1 MSHRAIVE
9 VPGSLRAGPYSL
21 AMQSD
26 GIIFTSGQVGLD
38 SDTRALVEGG
48 FEPQARQVFRN
59 LKIILEAAGV
69 GFGDVLKAN
78 VFLAEILN
86 FATLNAIYG
95 EHFSVP
101 YPARTTIWRCQP
113 SARRACG
120 NRIDRA
126 SVLSEDCESHLFS
139 RLIPSQVLPS
149 GFIWSRHRPGSADNL
164 RRIGK
169 IMDRWPLL
177 GPTALLHAFSGRNE
191 TQQLETP
198 PIGSADIL
206 FIIGT
211 KQPV

>member
-9 VPGSLRAGPYSL
+9 VPGCLRAGPYSL

-101 YPARTTIWRCQP
+101 YPARTTIGVASLP
-113 SARRACG
+113 LGALVEIELIARAC
-120 NRIDRA
+120 
-126 SVLSEDCESHLFS
+126 
-139 RLIPSQVLPS
+139 
-149 GFIWSRHRPGSADNL
+149 
-164 RRIGK
+164 
-169 IMDRWPLL
+169 
-177 GPTALLHAFSGRNE
+177 
-191 TQQLETP
+191 
-198 PIGSADIL
+198 
-206 FIIGT
+206 
-211 KQPV
+211 